1 MLTQSVIDV
10 LPEHMEMLA
19 DILAKH
25 LPDREVWA
33 YGSRVNGRARR
44 YSDLDLV
51 IIGIEPLSEITRFL
65 LKEDLSESR
74 LPFIVQVKDWQ
85 LIPPEFRDEICR
97 CYAVLHSP
105 SYSAAATAAGA
116 DHPN

>member
-1 MLTQSVIDV
+1 MLTQSVIDI

-19 DILAKH
+19 VILAEH

-33 YGSRVNGRARR
+33 YGSRVNGQARK

-51 IIGIEPLSEITRFL
+51 IMGDEPLNEVIRFL

-85 LIPPEFRDEICR
+85 LIPPEFQDEIRR
-97 CYAVLHSP
+97 CYAVIHSP
-105 SYSAAATAAGA
+105 GQPPECKPEVSCN
-116 DHPN
+116 P

>member
-1 MLTQSVIDV
+1 MLAQSVIDV

-19 DILAKH
+19 AILAKH
-25 LPDREVWA
+25 LPDREAWA
-33 YGSRVNGRARR
+33 YGSRVNGRARK

-51 IIGIEPLSEITRFL
+51 IMGDEPLNEVARFL

-85 LIPPEFRDEICR
+85 LIPPEFRDEIRR
-97 CYAVLHSP
+97 CYAVIFSP
-105 SYSAAATAAGA
+105 DNSS
-116 DHPN
+116 DSL